1 MPVRPLLLCL
11 CALLAAV
18 PGTRAAAQSSGAP
31 SAPVSAARPAGARAV
46 TAGRL
51 ETGALEA
58 GDARLDDDS
67 RYDDFIYMARAG
79 EQIQVRLSSDAFDPY
94 LYVGRRGA
102 GTPLL
107 DVVSDDDSGGGT
119 TAQVTYTA
127 RAAGPVIIRAN
138 SLLAGQTG
146 RYTLRVLSGQ

>member
-1 MPVRPLLLCL
+1 MPVRPFLVLLF
-11 CALLAAV
+11 ALLFA
-18 PGTRAAAQSSGAP
+18 TRADAQSSGARP
-31 SAPVSAARPAGARAV
+31 AASAARPSGARTVA
-46 TAGRL
+46 AGRL
-51 ETGALEA
+51 ETGALEE

-67 RYDDFIYMARAG
+67 RYDDFVYMARAG

-102 GTPLL
+102 GTALL
-107 DVVSDDDSGGGT
+107 DAVSDDDSGGGT

-138 SLLAGQTG
+138 SLMAGQSG
-146 RYTLRVLSGQ
+146 RYTLRVHSGP

>member
-1 MPVRPLLLCL
+1 MPVRPLLVLL
-11 CALLAAV
+11 CALLLA
-18 PGTRAAAQSSGAP
+18 TRADAQSPGAP
-31 SAPVSAARPAGARAV
+31 AVSAVRPAVARMVA
-46 TAGRL
+46 AGRL
-51 ETGALEA
+51 EAGALED

-67 RYDDFIYMARAG
+67 RYDDFVYMAHAG

-102 GTPLL
+102 GTALL
-107 DVVSDDDSGGGT
+107 DAVSDDDSGGGT

-138 SLLAGQTG
+138 SLMAGQTG
-146 RYTLRVLSGQ
+146 RYTLRVKSGQ